1 MRLHSLTGLR
11 FLAAFMVFMSHC
23 FPLGTGTFR
32 QALLGVFGQGRAGVS
47 FFFILSGF
55 VLAWSMTPGDNA
67 RSFWGRR
74 LARLWPA
81 YAVAAVAGYLVGRW
95 VDHRYFSLEGL
106 ARNLVMIQSWTPAK
120 SVYFSINSVNWSLSA
135 EAFFYLTFPLYARP
149 ILNLTA
155 RKAAVLGGVLFTAI
169 WAVGV
174 PFVDKI
180 PLGGGFVLPD
190 NTAIWLVYVCPA
202 VRVLEFMLG
211 IVLVALVRRAAL
223 PRVPA
228 AVAWV
233 SAAVAW
239 GAASVLPVS
248 FGAVAVTVLP
258 FCLLIISYSQTDVVA
273 PRSTLWSSRTL
284 VWLGNVSFCFYLV
297 HQLVLRVF
305 TTKAGTSW
313 LAVGGG
319 MRTLKSIAFVFVV
332 SLTTAWLLHVLVE
345 KPCERVLRGLR
356 SPGRATRPLPPDDRR
371 EAESRDRGVRVPS
384 LTPLPRQA
392 MRDVQPAARSSSR
405 APRP

>member
-1 MRLHSLTGLR
+1 
-11 FLAAFMVFMSHC
+11 MVFMSHC

-55 VLAWSMTPGDNA
+55 VLAWSMKPGDNA

-106 ARNLVMIQSWTPAK
+106 ARNLAMIQSWTPAK

-135 EAFFYLTFPLYARP
+135 EAFFYLTFPLYARA

-169 WAVGV
+169 WLIGA

-180 PLGGGFVLPD
+180 PIGGGFVLPD

-258 FCLLIISYSQTDVVA
+258 FCLLILAYAQTDISA
-273 PRSTLWSSRTL
+273 PRSTVWSSRTL

-305 TTKAGTSW
+305 VTKVGMRW
-313 LAVGGG
+313 LAIGGG
-319 MRTLKSIAFVFVV
+319 MRTLKSLAFVFVV
-332 SLTTAWLLHVLVE
+332 SLIAAWLLHVLVE
-345 KPCERVLRGLR
+345 KPCERVLRGRR
-356 SPGRATRPLPPDDRR
+356 SPRSAEARPVAPDDRR
-371 EAESRDRGVRVPS
+371 EDESRRRGAGVPS
-384 LTPLPRQA
+384 LTPIPRQFVRGA
-392 MRDVQPAARSSSR
+392 QPAARSSSR
-405 APRP
+405 VPRP